1 MSKKIQNIK
10 IIANKELF
18 DKFYQ
23 IGYALSL
30 VGSIVQNDCEI
41 SEEQLDSFHE
51 MMGSISYE
59 VENLESK
66 VGIYINDCNRTEEKE
81 DV

>member
-1 MSKKIQNIK
+1 MDKSQQNIK
-10 IIANKELF
+10 IFANKELF

-23 IGYALSL
+23 ISYALSL
-30 VGSIVQNDCEI
+30 VGSIVQNNCEI

-66 VGIYINDCNRTEEKE
+66 VGIYINDCNRTGDQEHE
-81 DV
+81 